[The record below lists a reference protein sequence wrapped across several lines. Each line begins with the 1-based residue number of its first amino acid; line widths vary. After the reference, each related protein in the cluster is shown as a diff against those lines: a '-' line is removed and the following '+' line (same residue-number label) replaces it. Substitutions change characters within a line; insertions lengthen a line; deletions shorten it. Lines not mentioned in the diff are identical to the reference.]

1 MAAYLIAHAKV
12 NKPELMAEYSSKAGP
27 TILAHGGTV
36 VTRGKVAEVL
46 AGSHGGNIALIAKFP
61 DAATAH
67 AWYNSAEYQAV
78 IPLRDQALEAN
89 FVVIEE
95 A

>member
-1 MAAYLIAHAKV
+1 MAAYLIAHVKV
-12 NKPELMAEYSSKAGP
+12 LNPELMAEYSSKAGP
-27 TILAHGGTV
+27 TIPAHGGTV
-36 VTRGKVAEVL
+36 ITRGKVAEVL
-46 AGSHGGNIALIAKFP
+46 AGSHSGNVALIAKFP
-61 DAATAH
+61 DAAAAH

-78 IPLRDQALEAN
+78 IPLRDRALEAN

>member
-12 NKPELMAEYSSKAGP
+12 NKPELMAEYSGKAGP

-36 VTRGKVAEVL
+36 VARGKVAEVL
-46 AGSHGGNIALIAKFP
+46 AGSHDSTIALIAKFP

-67 AWYNSAEYQAV
+67 AWYNSPEYQAA
-78 IPLRDQALEAN
+78 IPIRDQAMTPT